1 MNSTEMLDTYETL
14 SELTGTMLT
23 AARQGE
29 WDALAS
35 LEERCRAHVGA
46 LMESAPTALNES
58 EQRAKVAIIRAI
70 LQNDAQIRALAEPRL
85 HELQERL
92 SMTRTGQR
100 GVHAY
105 TQRL

>member
-46 LMESAPTALNES
+46 LMESAPTALTEG
-58 EQRAKVAIIRAI
+58 ERGAKVAITRAL
-70 LQNDAQIRALAEPRL
+70 LQSDAQTRALADPRL
-85 HELQERL
+85 HELQARL
-92 SMTRTGQR
+92 SLTRTGQR
-100 GVHAY
+100 GVRAY

>member
-58 EQRAKVAIIRAI
+58 EQRAKVAIIRAT
-70 LQNDAQIRALAEPRL
+70 LQNDAQIRALADPRL
-85 HELQERL
+85 HELQARL
-92 SMTRTGQR
+92 SLTRTGQR
-100 GVHAY
+100 GVRAY